1 LPTARQLFGDTQAD
15 LAAMHEGIQI
25 SVIRARG
32 RLLIRNR
39 RPGVIDQMPV
49 AAESFQV
56 HASAIADP
64 RWADQDPIQKTQISK
79 ITMTMIAMT
88 VPLI

>member
-1 LPTARQLFGDTQAD
+1 
-15 LAAMHEGIQI
+15 MHEGIQI

-56 HASAIADP
+56 HASAIAD
-64 RWADQDPIQKTQISK
+64 TQ
-79 ITMTMIAMT
+79 
-88 VPLI
+88 

>member
-1 LPTARQLFGDTQAD
+1 
-15 LAAMHEGIQI
+15 MHEGIQI

-64 RWADQDPIQKTQISK
+64 R
-79 ITMTMIAMT
+79 
-88 VPLI
+88 